1 MLGRPSGARG
11 LALALSLCLTA
22 AALPAGAQ
30 TVCLGR
36 PSAGEL
42 RNGRQL
48 QPRPYLSIKRG
59 SEARTWGHG
68 ILLQLL
74 SRGARSA
81 ATAVPGSIALVGD
94 LSAPEGGPLSGHASH
109 QAGRD
114 ADIAFLVSDSTG
126 QPVTL
131 DTFEAFGS
139 DGRSL
144 TNADHYFDAYRNWL
158 MLREWL
164 SELRVVVT
172 HVFVSAELRL
182 LLLEYGK
189 QSPEFARYVPLAARV
204 LHPHPTHTE
213 HFHVRIACPTDQSA
227 VCLDGSEAP

>member
-1 MLGRPSGARG
+1 MMGRPSGAPR
-11 LALALSLCLTA
+11 LALALTLCLTA
-22 AALPAGAQ
+22 AALPAAAQ

-48 QPRPYLSIKRG
+48 QPRPYLRIKRG

-81 ATAVPGSIALVGD
+81 ATAVPGSVALVGD
-94 LSAPEGGPLSGHASH
+94 LSAPEGGPLAGHASH

-114 ADIAFLVSDSTG
+114 ADIAFLVSDSAG
-126 QPVTL
+126 QSVAIEA
-131 DTFEAFGS
+131 FEAFGS

-144 TNADHYFDAYRNWL
+144 TNSDPFFDAYRNWL
-158 MLREWL
+158 LLREWL

-172 HVFVSAELRL
+172 HVFVSPELRQL
-182 LLLEYGK
+182 LLDYGK
-189 QSPEFARYVPLAARV
+189 QSPEFGRYVPLAARV
-204 LHPHPTHTE
+204 LHPHPTHTD
-213 HFHVRIACPTDQSA
+213 HFHLRIACPTDQGRH
-227 VCLDGSEAP
+227 CLDDGAGP